1 MAEFEEEI
9 MIRKLLMLFL
19 LRAAYKHAH
28 RVIDRVGTRP
38 ARAGFGRRKPAVK
51 RRRAGWEF

>member
-1 MAEFEEEI
+1 

-28 RVIDRVGTRP
+28 RVIDRVGAP
-38 ARAGFGRRKPAVK
+38 AARGRSSGLGRRKPAVK

>member
-1 MAEFEEEI
+1 

-28 RVIDRVGTRP
+28 RIIDRVDTRGS
-38 ARAGFGRRKPAVK
+38 RGRTGLGRRKPAVK